1 MGTAQSASAD
11 TPPELQDN
19 SAPLVGNQHSG
30 TNGRGHEPVPH
41 RSTTTTRH
49 AFKPRSKAAGKGS
62 PRPRLDE
69 APYDLT
75 IQIRGAKKTG
85 KTSLRKR
92 LCGEE
97 FDFSHYAP
105 TVATEEAV
113 FDWIYY
119 SPQGQVE
126 VSVPVKIADVVD
138 LDADG
143 ELLEN

>member
-1 MGTAQSASAD
+1 MGEVTNPSPIDQLPQLD
-11 TPPELQDN
+11 M
-19 SAPLVGNQHSG
+19 PLN
-30 TNGRGHEPVPH
+30 
-41 RSTTTTRH
+41 H
-49 AFKPRSKAAGKGS
+49 AVKRPGKGS

-85 KTSLRKR
+85 KSSLRKR